1 MTADD
6 NYLLRNY
13 ENLPVPI
20 QMHLSHKRKHF
31 LGVVFEFLA
40 FTSNFKYFERK
51 MIVIAKVFPKLPTV
65 KDLVRPLSKKRC
77 FRTPFDSQ
85 HIKESQTLVKS
96 AWKYFYHIFSSLWGK
111 LIWKMS
117 LLVICE
123 MLGAIVNTLTVDDKY
138 PFQNCENLPLSI
150 QMQLYHEKNLSA
162 FCSISGIYI
171 KLYSFWKKDNRHS

>member
-1 MTADD
+1 
-6 NYLLRNY
+6 
-13 ENLPVPI
+13 
-20 QMHLSHKRKHF
+20 
-31 LGVVFEFLA
+31 
-40 FTSNFKYFERK
+40 
-51 MIVIAKVFPKLPTV
+51 
-65 KDLVRPLSKKRC
+65 
-77 FRTPFDSQ
+77 
-85 HIKESQTLVKS
+85 
-96 AWKYFYHIFSSLWGK
+96 
-111 LIWKMS
+111 MS